1 MCCVIS
7 LPCLSCSAGASD
19 SQDVT
24 PQHCFLHCLFSHTAL
39 EQGTNKEPD
48 YDLTV
53 LPSNLVCHRFYNYHS
68 QLWWAVTL
76 MLAPNLT
83 LDTHHLL
90 TDCLRTPRYRCSGS
104 VKLTVKC
111 FLSYHSHFDELWGS
125 CHLLQPMRSLV
136 PGYFLFFF
144 YRIHKLNFPLIVLRI
159 QVFIY
164 GNVYN
169 CSSIVFAHF
178 GYFISQ

>member
-1 MCCVIS
+1 MGSEMCCIIS

-24 PQHCFLHCLFSHTAL
+24 PQQCFLSYST
-39 EQGTNKEPD
+39 GTREPD
-48 YDLTV
+48 YDTTV

-90 TDCLRTPRYRCSGS
+90 TDCLRTPRCRCSGS

-125 CHLLQPMRSLV
+125 CHLLQPMPSLV
-136 PGYFLFFF
+136 PGYSLFLFWIE
-144 YRIHKLNFPLIVLRI
+144 YIN
-159 QVFIY
+159 
-164 GNVYN
+164 
-169 CSSIVFAHF
+169 SI
-178 GYFISQ
+178 SL